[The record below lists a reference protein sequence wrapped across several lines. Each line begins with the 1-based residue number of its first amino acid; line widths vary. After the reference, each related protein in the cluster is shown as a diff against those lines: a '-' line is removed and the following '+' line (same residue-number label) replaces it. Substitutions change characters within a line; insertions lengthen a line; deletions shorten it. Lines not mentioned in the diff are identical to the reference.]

1 MFDIKENLKKL
12 PDSPG
17 VYIHKDKLGRVI
29 YVGKAISLR
38 RRVRQYFQSGNQK
51 NPKIRAM
58 VSQIA
63 EFEFINTATEMEAF
77 ILECN
82 LIKEYRP
89 KYNILLRDDKTYPY
103 IKVTLNEAWPGVV
116 KTRIV
121 KNDGGKYFGPYSDV
135 NAVNKIVELLND
147 IYILKKCKKQSFNSY
162 EKGCLNYH
170 IGTCEGVCMNRVD
183 REKYMERV
191 DFAINFLKGR
201 NKDFINELNQKMLF
215 ASQNLNYEDAAKY
228 RDALAAA
235 ESLLSTQR
243 VVLSNSAD
251 MDIVL
256 PVVKGEVVI
265 FYVRNGKLTGRDTYS
280 LKSVDIDSES
290 DEIGEFIKLY
300 YSDLTSGPGEI
311 LVSEDIK
318 ERDIIEKYLGDI
330 WNKKV
335 KIFVPMR
342 GEKKALMDLAKRDA
356 SILTS
361 SIKEKVQNKADRE
374 NKIAEEIAFLIAS
387 AGDLIANGDQ
397 KKRYRIEAYDISNMN
412 GVDTVGGMVVFEG
425 TEKDKKA
432 YRRFKIKTVDGQDD
446 YAGMQEM
453 IYRRVRRAKNNDPGF
468 LALPD
473 IMLIDGGKGHVAAVM
488 DVLSA
493 MDEKICVMGMVKDD
507 SHRTR
512 ALVYE
517 REGIFEEV
525 PLKSNSILF
534 GYIGRIQEEV
544 HRFAIEYHRE
554 LRDRGKLQSV
564 LDEIDGIGKV
574 KRNRLLEYFGGIE
587 NIKKAEIE
595 ELQKVSGISEKNA
608 LSVYRYFH

>member
-1 MFDIKENLKKL
+1 
-12 PDSPG
+12 
-17 VYIHKDKLGRVI
+17 
-29 YVGKAISLR
+29 
-38 RRVRQYFQSGNQK
+38 
-51 NPKIRAM
+51 
-58 VSQIA
+58 
-63 EFEFINTATEMEAF
+63 
-77 ILECN
+77 
-82 LIKEYRP
+82 
-89 KYNILLRDDKTYPY
+89 
-103 IKVTLNEAWPGVV
+103 
-116 KTRIV
+116 
-121 KNDGGKYFGPYSDV
+121 
-135 NAVNKIVELLND
+135 
-147 IYILKKCKKQSFNSY
+147 
-162 EKGCLNYH
+162 
-170 IGTCEGVCMNRVD
+170 
-183 REKYMERV
+183 
-191 DFAINFLKGR
+191 
-201 NKDFINELNQKMLF
+201 
-215 ASQNLNYEDAAKY
+215 
-228 RDALAAA
+228 
-235 ESLLSTQR
+235 
-243 VVLSNSAD
+243 
-251 MDIVL
+251 
-256 PVVKGEVVI
+256 
-265 FYVRNGKLTGRDTYS
+265 
-280 LKSVDIDSES
+280 
-290 DEIGEFIKLY
+290 
-300 YSDLTSGPGEI
+300 
-311 LVSEDIK
+311 
-318 ERDIIEKYLGDI
+318 
-330 WNKKV
+330 
-335 KIFVPMR
+335 
-342 GEKKALMDLAKRDA
+342 MDLAKRDA

-374 NKIAEEIAFLIAS
+374 NKIAEEIAFLIAR

-425 TEKDKKA
+425 TAKDKKA

-453 IYRRVRRAKNNDPGF
+453 IYRRIRRAKNNDPGF

-517 REGIFEEV
+517 REGIFEEL